1 MEVQKMKD
9 EMKKVQTKMDEFDQI
24 KDSVRDMQK
33 KLYEF
38 VTKDE
43 FNVAANDVKSLKES
57 TKEIRSDIQMIR
69 DELKKLK
76 NKVDGFNFPSIGEFN
91 ALKIRVEKL
100 ETALSSL
107 KKVVSEIE
115 KKLKDI
121 NVGSGG
127 GAD

>member
-1 MEVQKMKD
+1 ME
-9 EMKKVQTKMDEFDQI
+9 EFDLL
-24 KDSVRDMQK
+24 KESVRDMQK
-33 KLYEF
+33 KMIEF

-43 FNVAANDVKSLKES
+43 FNVTFNDVKSLKVSMEDV
-57 TKEIRSDIQMIR
+57 RSDIQMIR

-107 KKVVSEIE
+107 KKVVSELE
-115 KKLKDI
+115 KKLREV
-121 NVGSGG
+121 NVGGGG